1 MFLLSPLVRPKG
13 EALEKALGGRDRLL
27 LVSSLVVA
35 LVVAWQ
41 LRFVQDDAFISF
53 TFAKSLVEGNG
64 LTWFGSR
71 VEGYTNFLWVMWIAF
86 GMKLGIEPITWS
98 YAGGLASLA
107 GCVWCLWEIS
117 RRVFKEHLP
126 MLLAVLLF
134 IGNFSVLCYATGG
147 LETMLQTF
155 LVALSFL
162 LAMVITAGEE
172 IKGSRC
178 IVLSLTVAAAVL
190 TRLDSAVIVFLIVL
204 DVLISIASKKSPL
217 KNSLA
222 LLFPATIILLGW
234 FAWRWS
240 FYGKLLPNTYYAKVA
255 WDRRSFSNG
264 ILYLGRFLHWY
275 LLWPIILLGL
285 AGMVRR
291 RRRLDRPIRLALFI
305 IAAWFVY
312 IVAVGGDFMEFRFII
327 PVAPFLFLWLAYLV
341 HHHIAGALVKN
352 EIVVAALAAVVL
364 TAASVQH
371 GRSFKSLTEDKT
383 LDSIEMLSTF
393 YGVYPDHDF
402 RRIGRRMKE
411 ELGGTGA
418 TISTS
423 AVGSI
428 PFYSGLGTV
437 DAIGLCD
444 ENVNDPESFWQSP
457 GYRPGHLRRVNMSY
471 LKRESVNFVLDQP
484 KLVIP
489 GTLSR
494 PEHAG
499 ALAGW
504 ILHTAHR
511 DRPPD
516 RIETVVAMPLD
527 ARTSLLMLYLTP
539 TARLDSVIGGRSWE
553 VARVRLY

>member
-1 MFLLSPLVRPKG
+1 MEHSRKD
-13 EALEKALGGRDRLL
+13 EALEKALAGHYRLL
-27 LVSSLVVA
+27 LISCLVVA

-71 VEGYTNFLWVMWIAF
+71 VEGYTNFLWVMWIAL
-86 GMKLGIEPITWS
+86 GMKLGIEPIAWS
-98 YAGGLASLA
+98 YAGGLASLV
-107 GCVWCLWEIS
+107 GCVWCLREIS
-117 RRVFKEHLP
+117 RRVFKERLP
-126 MLLAVLLF
+126 MLLTVLFF
-134 IGNFSVLCYATGG
+134 IGNFSVLSYATGG

-155 LVALSFL
+155 LLSLSFL
-162 LAMVITAGEE
+162 LATVITADEE
-172 IKGSRC
+172 INGSSC
-178 IVLSLTVAAAVL
+178 ILLSLVVAAAVL
-190 TRLDSAVIVFLIVL
+190 TRLDSAVIVSLVVL
-204 DVLISIASKKSPL
+204 NVLTSIASKKLSL

-222 LLFPATIILLGW
+222 LLLPAAIILLGW

-240 FYGKLLPNTYYAKVA
+240 FYGKFLPNTYYAKVG
-255 WDRRSFSNG
+255 WDGRRFSNG

-291 RRRLDRPIRLALFI
+291 RRRLDPPMRLSLFI

-327 PVAPFLFLWLAYLV
+327 PVAPFVFLWLSYLV

-352 EIVVAALAAVVL
+352 EIVASTVAAIVL
-364 TAASVQH
+364 TTASIQH
-371 GRSFKSLTEDKT
+371 GRSFNSLTEDKT
-383 LDSIEMLSTF
+383 LDSIAMLSTF

-402 RRIGRRMKE
+402 QRIGRRMNE

-428 PFYSGLGTV
+428 PFYGGLKTV
-437 DAIGLCD
+437 DGVGLCD
-444 ENVNDPESFWQSP
+444 ENVNDPKSFWQSP

-471 LKRESVNFVLDQP
+471 LKRQGVNLVLDQP
-484 KLVIP
+484 KTVIR
-489 GTLSR
+489 GVLNR
-494 PEHAG
+494 PEFAG

-504 ILHTAHR
+504 ILHAAHR
-511 DRPPD
+511 DQPPD
-516 RIETVVAMPLD
+516 SIETVVAMPLD

-539 TARLDSVIGGRSWE
+539 TAEIDSVVRGRSWE

>member
-1 MFLLSPLVRPKG
+1 MFGMKNSRQG
-13 EALEKALGGRDRLL
+13 EALERALAGHYRLL

-35 LVVAWQ
+35 FVVAWQ

-64 LTWFGSR
+64 LTWFGSP
-71 VEGYTNFLWVMWIAF
+71 VEGYTNFLWVMWIAL
-86 GMKLGIEPITWS
+86 GMKLGIEPIAWS
-98 YAGGLASLA
+98 YAGGLASLV

-117 RRVFKEHLP
+117 GRVFKEHLP
-126 MLLAVLLF
+126 MLLTVLFF
-134 IGNFSVLCYATGG
+134 IGNFSVLSYATGG

-155 LVALSFL
+155 LLSLSFL
-162 LAMVITAGEE
+162 LACLITADEE
-172 IKGSRC
+172 IKGSPC
-178 IVLSLTVAAAVL
+178 ILLSLTVAAAVL
-190 TRLDSAVIVFLIVL
+190 TRLDSAVIVSLIVL
-204 DVLISIASKKSPL
+204 YALISIVSKKSPL

-222 LLFPATIILLGW
+222 LLLPAAIILLGW

-240 FYGKLLPNTYYAKVA
+240 FYGKLLPNTYYAKVG
-255 WDRRSFSNG
+255 WDARSFSNG

-291 RRRLDRPIRLALFI
+291 RRRLDRPMRLALFI

-327 PVAPFLFLWLAYLV
+327 PVAPFLFLWVAYLV
-341 HHHIAGALVKN
+341 HHHIAGALVRN
-352 EIVVAALAAVVL
+352 EVVVATLAVAIL
-364 TAASVQH
+364 TAASIQH
-371 GRSFKSLTEDKT
+371 GRSFNSLTEDKT

-402 RRIGRRMKE
+402 RTIGRRMKE
-411 ELGGTGA
+411 ELGETGA

-428 PFYSGLGTV
+428 PFYGGLRTV
-437 DAIGLCD
+437 DGIGLCD
-444 ENVNDPESFWQSP
+444 ENVNDPGSYWQSP
-457 GYRPGHLRRVNMSY
+457 GYRPGHLHRVNMSY
-471 LKRESVNFVLDQP
+471 LKRKGVNFVLDQP
-484 KLVIP
+484 KLVIR
-489 GTLSR
+489 GVLNRLES
-494 PEHAG
+494 AG

-504 ILHTAHR
+504 ILHAAHR
-511 DRPPD
+511 DQPPD
-516 RIETVVAMPLD
+516 NIETVVAMPLD

-539 TARLDSVIGGRSWE
+539 TAELDSVVRSGSWE

>member
-1 MFLLSPLVRPKG
+1 MKHSRKS
-13 EALEKALGGRDRLL
+13 EALEKTLAGHYRLL
-27 LVSSLVVA
+27 LISSLVVA

-41 LRFVQDDAFISF
+41 LRFVQDDAFVSF

-64 LTWFGSR
+64 LTWFGNR
-71 VEGYTNFLWVMWIAF
+71 VEGYTNFLWVTWIAL
-86 GMKLGIEPITWS
+86 GMKLGIEPIAWS
-98 YAGGLASLA
+98 YAGGLASLV

-126 MLLAVLLF
+126 MLLAVLFF
-134 IGNFSVLCYATGG
+134 IGNFSVLSYATGG

-155 LVALSFL
+155 LLSLSFL
-162 LAMVITAGEE
+162 LACLITADEE
-172 IKGSRC
+172 IKGSSC
-178 IVLSLTVAAAVL
+178 ILLSLVVAAAVL
-190 TRLDSAVIVFLIVL
+190 ARLDSAVIVSLIVL
-204 DVLISIASKKSPL
+204 NVLISIASKESPF

-222 LLFPATIILLGW
+222 LLLPAAIILLGW

-240 FYGKLLPNTYYAKVA
+240 FYGKLLPNTYYAKVG
-255 WDRRSFSNG
+255 WDERSFSNG

-291 RRRLDRPIRLALFI
+291 RRKLDRPMRLSLFI

-312 IVAVGGDFMEFRFII
+312 VVAVGGDFMEFRFII

-341 HHHIAGALVKN
+341 HHHIAGALVEN
-352 EIVVAALAAVVL
+352 EIVVATIAAVVL
-364 TAASVQH
+364 TAASIHH
-371 GRSFKSLTEDKT
+371 GLSFNSLTEDKT

-411 ELGGTGA
+411 ELGATGA

-428 PFYSGLGTV
+428 PFYGGLRTV
-437 DAIGLCD
+437 DGIGLCD
-444 ENVNDPESFWQSP
+444 ENVSDPGSFWQAP
-457 GYRPGHLRRVNMSY
+457 GYRPGHLYRVNMSY
-471 LKRESVNFVLDQP
+471 LKRQGVNFVLDQP
-484 KLVIP
+484 TAVVRGALN
-489 GTLSR
+489 R
-494 PEHAG
+494 PESAG
-499 ALAGW
+499 ALARW
-504 ILHTAHR
+504 ILHAAHR
-511 DRPPD
+511 DHPPD
-516 RIETVVAMPLD
+516 SIETVVAMPLD

-539 TARLDSVIGGRSWE
+539 TAELDSVVRSGSWE